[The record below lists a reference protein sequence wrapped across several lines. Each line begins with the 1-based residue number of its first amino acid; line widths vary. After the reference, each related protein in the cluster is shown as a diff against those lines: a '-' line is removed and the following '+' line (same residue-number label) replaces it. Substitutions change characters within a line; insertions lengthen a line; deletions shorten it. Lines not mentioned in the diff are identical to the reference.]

1 MFKFRLTDQN
11 GVIGYKRKTKF
22 VNKFKEGLKSKS
34 KTTREIKFTIFHN
47 NYKQL
52 LSWKQIGPILM
63 KQTG

>member
-47 NYKQL
+47 NYNIKN
-52 LSWKQIGPILM
+52 IFY
-63 KQTG
+63 